1 MREEYPHRFRALKTD
16 MNNIILIGMPGS
28 GKSTSGVILAKAAG
42 MEFVDTDL
50 LIQQKTGKRLQEII
64 NGFGIDSFLK
74 TESNILTDL
83 SCKNSVISTGGS
95 AVCTG
100 KAMRHLKEMGTIVFL
115 DVPVAELKRR
125 ISNIT
130 TRGIAMRKGQTL
142 EALFDERLPL
152 YKRYADITV
161 DGTDTE
167 KAVEIILEKLSG
179 AVL

>member
-1 MREEYPHRFRALKTD
+1 MPEEYRRRFRALKTD

-50 LIQQKTGKRLQEII
+50 LIQRKTGKKLQEII
-64 NGFGIDSFLK
+64 DGSGIDSFLK
-74 TESNILTDL
+74 IESDILAAI

-95 AVCTG
+95 AVCTE

-167 KAVEIILEKLSG
+167 KAVEIILEKLNG